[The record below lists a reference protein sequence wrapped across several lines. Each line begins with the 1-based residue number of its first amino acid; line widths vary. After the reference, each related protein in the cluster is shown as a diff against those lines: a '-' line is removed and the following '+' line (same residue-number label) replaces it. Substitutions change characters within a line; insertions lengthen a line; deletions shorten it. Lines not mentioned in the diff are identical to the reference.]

1 MQDLNSCVVN
11 NTEIKFVFNHVDAIL
26 AGSSA
31 VLLSITGHSF
41 SEDIFFLRI
50 FVVKFYLEKF
60 MTNTTSMQSIN
71 PHFKQILLK
80 KNYAHLLN
88 SFKVEKI

>member
-71 PHFKQILLK
+71 PHFKQILL
-80 KNYAHLLN
+80 
-88 SFKVEKI
+88 

>member
-31 VLLSITGHSF
+31 VLLSITGYSF
-41 SEDIFFLRI
+41 SDDILFFRVFAI
-50 FVVKFYLEKF
+50 KFYF
-60 MTNTTSMQSIN
+60 MYT
-71 PHFKQILLK
+71 
-80 KNYAHLLN
+80 AHWR
-88 SFKVEKI
+88 VY